1 MDHYNDLVAAIGR
14 YGSTQEDICK
24 TILGLTRDDVSEC
37 VIIAPWWE
45 PGVYALAPQRVEF
58 LGQKANV
65 HAWKLKQKDQTITYL
80 KTGIGAP
87 LVADVILAL
96 GLCDCRRILFVG
108 SVGALDADIS
118 IGDVVIPEYSVCGDG
133 VSRYLT
139 GRQLSLSDTF
149 GQRALPDE
157 GLFGDLKRSVERICT
172 EKRVRYHIG
181 RTFST
186 DTIFAQFA
194 HIEEILDMGCNVI
207 EMETAAAFR
216 AAELAGI
223 AMAALF
229 SVSDNTLTRKSLI
242 SGRTKQEMARRK
254 EVRNTVFPRVWE
266 AVFAKEDTALGT
278 HTDCEGINP

>member
-1 MDHYNDLVAAIGR
+1 MTRRSQSLDYNDLVTAIAR
-14 YGSTQEDICK
+14 YGSTREDICK
-24 TILGLTRDDVSEC
+24 MVLGLSRDDINES

-45 PGVYALAPQRVEF
+45 PGVYRLASQRIEF

-65 HAWKLKQKDQTITYL
+65 HAWNLKATDQTITYL

-87 LVADVILAL
+87 LVADVVLAL
-96 GLCDCRRILFVG
+96 GLCDCRQILFVG
-108 SVGALDADIS
+108 SVGALDVDIC
-118 IGDVVIPEYSVCGDG
+118 IGDIVIPEYSVCGDG

-139 GRQLSLSDTF
+139 GRQLAVSDTF
-149 GQRALPDE
+149 GQKALPDG
-157 GLFGDLKRSVERICT
+157 GLLQDLKRSVERICT

-186 DTIFAQFA
+186 DSIFAQFA
-194 HIEEILDMGCNVI
+194 HIEEILNMGCNVI

-229 SVSDNTLTRKSLI
+229 SVSDNTLARKSLI
-242 SGRTKQEMARRK
+242 SGRTKQEMAHRK
-254 EVRNTVFPRVWE
+254 EVRSTIFPRVWE
-266 AVFAKEDTALGT
+266 AVFGIETA
-278 HTDCEGINP
+278 I